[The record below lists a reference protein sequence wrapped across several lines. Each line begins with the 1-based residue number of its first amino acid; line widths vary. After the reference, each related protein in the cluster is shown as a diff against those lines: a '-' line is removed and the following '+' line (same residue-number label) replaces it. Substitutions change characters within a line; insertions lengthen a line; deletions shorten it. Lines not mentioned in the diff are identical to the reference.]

1 MVGEL
6 VARISGF
13 GPLQPYLDDD
23 SVEEIWIN
31 EPSWVRW
38 TWPVPTLG

>member
-31 EPSWVRW
+31 EPSQVFVAA
-38 TWPVPTLG
+38 TAGTS